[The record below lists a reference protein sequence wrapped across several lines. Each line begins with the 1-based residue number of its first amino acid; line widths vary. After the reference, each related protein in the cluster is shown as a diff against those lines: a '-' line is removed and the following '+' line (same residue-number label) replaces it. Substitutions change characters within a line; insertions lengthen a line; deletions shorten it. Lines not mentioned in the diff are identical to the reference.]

1 MAVTKQ
7 QKSEIFNEL
16 VSKFKEAKSIGF
28 ASTNKMTVEEF
39 SELRK
44 SLREVNA
51 SYTIAKKTIVVKAI
65 KEALNID
72 VEISNLEGQIWAI
85 CSNTDA
91 ISGLGKVN
99 TFMKEVN
106 GKKGDL
112 GKMAWSISIFEWEV
126 KSKEETKV
134 LASMPSRETLLSRL
148 VGSMK
153 SPISKLARFVDAAA
167 KEVEAQ
173 WKTKV
178 GELVGKK
185 DEASAE

>member
-16 VSKFKEAKSIGF
+16 VSKFKEAKSIWF
-28 ASTNKMTVEEF
+28 TSTNKVTVEEF

-44 SLREVNA
+44 WLREVNA
-51 SYTIAKKTIVVKAI
+51 TYTLAKKTIMVKAI

-72 VEISNLEGQIWAI
+72 VEIAHLEGQIWAI
-85 CSNTDA
+85 CSNIDA
-91 ISGLGKVN
+91 VSGLGKVN
-99 TFMKEVN
+99 SFMKEVN
-106 GKKGDL
+106 GKKNEL

-126 KSKEETKV
+126 KSKEETKI

-153 SPISKLARFVDAAA
+153 SPISKLARFAQATA

-173 WKTKV
+173 GKTKV
-178 GELVGKK
+178 GELVSKK
-185 DEASAE
+185 EEASAE

>member
-7 QKSEIFNEL
+7 KKSEIFNEL

-28 ASTNKMTVEEF
+28 ATTNKMTVEEF
-39 SELRK
+39 SDLRK

-51 SYTIAKKTIVVKAI
+51 SYTLAKKTIVVKAI

-72 VEISNLEGQIWAI
+72 IEVSSLDGQVWAI

-91 ISGLGKVN
+91 VSGLGKVN
-99 TFMKEVN
+99 AYMKEVN

-126 KSKEETKV
+126 KSVEETKV

-173 WKTKV
+173 GKTKV
-178 GELVGKK
+178 GELTAKK
-185 DEASAE
+185 DAE